1 MCTSPV
7 SIKNP
12 NRGRK
17 DRLSYLS
24 DTDSYYIKV
33 PCNHCDECIAVRQMN
48 YVQRVQMESI
58 RNHIFFT
65 TLTYNQ
71 QSLPIKEINGYKMA
85 FADYKDING
94 AIRHLRR
101 DQAFPRAFR
110 YFFVSELGSKFA
122 RPHLHGLLFLP
133 KEEGD
138 TYNTCL
144 TMEQQMWPIMLKYWS
159 RNYGSRK
166 FPDWRPL
173 CTYVRRQTR
182 NGVRSTYDFH
192 YVNPALTQ
200 DGVSNVAWYVLKYML
215 KPSDVAVRR
224 QRALR
229 LNLPEDEYLRVW
241 NEIKPR
247 IFASHDFGLSR
258 DPEIAARLHEDIDK
272 YRSYFDYPVY
282 LNHDT
287 GQTFPLAKFYKSKG
301 DIYDVNQ
308 ATFFALNAQK
318 REERDLTFSDC
329 QRHSDKLS
337 RLASIAEI
345 DRINSSI
352 FQ

>member
-12 NRGRK
+12 NRGRSDK
-17 DRLSYLS
+17 LSYLV
-24 DTDSYYIKV
+24 DTESVYIKV
-33 PCNHCDECIAVRQMN
+33 PCGHCDECIAVRQMN
-48 YVQRVQMESI
+48 FVQRVQMESI
-58 RNHIFFT
+58 KNHIFFT

-71 QSLPIKEINGYKMA
+71 ESLPIKEVNGYRFP

-101 DQAFPRAFR
+101 DQAFPRCFR
-110 YFFVSELGSKFA
+110 YFFVSELGSKRS
-122 RPHLHGLLFLP
+122 RPHFHGLLFLP
-133 KEEGD
+133 KMPSD
-138 TYNTCL
+138 DYNTCI

-173 CTYVRRQTR
+173 CTYVCRMTRRGIRT
-182 NGVRSTYDFH
+182 TYDLH
-192 YVNPALTQ
+192 YLNPNLTQ

-215 KPSDVAVRR
+215 KPSDKIAKR
-224 QRALR
+224 QQALR
-229 LNLPEDEYLRVW
+229 LNLDEDEYHRVW

-247 IFASHDFGLSR
+247 IFVSKDFGLAR
-258 DPEIAARLHEDIDK
+258 DPDISRRLHSDID
-272 YRSYFDYPVY
+272 YFRGQFDYPVY

-287 GQTFPLAKFYKSKG
+287 GQTFPLSKFYKSKG

-308 ATFFALNAQK
+308 ATYFALNAK
-318 REERDLTFSDC
+318 LKKERQLSFSDC
-329 QRHSDKLS
+329 QRHADRLS
-337 RLASIAEI
+337 RLASIADD
-345 DRINSSI
+345 DRLETI
-352 FQ
+352 F